1 LFAGAVGVG
10 LAFRL
15 WLAINKSGHLDRK
28 KRD

>member
-1 LFAGAVGVG
+1 VLLAIGLGLGARV
-10 LAFRL
+10 